1 MKRLVRHKDDRF
13 FKILGF
19 GIIEADHGYK
29 VIIRWI
35 NPRSSKWTMHAMI
48 KSALIFLDER
58 EENGIATPEIKWKV

>member
-19 GIIEADHGYK
+19 GIIEEDYGYK

-35 NPRSSKWTMHAMI
+35 NPRSNKWTMHAMI
-48 KSALIFLDER
+48 K
-58 EENGIATPEIKWKV
+58 VH